1 MSWLQLFEGRTDFWI
16 KREQLWC
23 FFHERCI
30 FSWSFVIIDFPD
42 SFRKPLSILLSCTF
56 RELEQSSLTF
66 PHQLESKHVPQEK
79 RELVRRLC
87 LRYMTGVLISVSG
100 TSFYRQCSLGL
111 EFDLRKHSS
120 WLILD
125 SVLSVFLIESIT
137 TLLLN
142 RPLDFEA
149 GHGASD
155 SEPASVQL
163 PEEIVALAQATP
175 SRPTGD
181 HSGFRFSVSVLPSW
195 AQKKVRGGEWRGWD
209 EKKER

>member
-1 MSWLQLFEGRTDFWI
+1 MYFYLT
-16 KREQLWC
+16 C
-23 FFHERCI
+23 FV
-30 FSWSFVIIDFPD
+30 VINFPD
-42 SFRKPLSILLSCTF
+42 SLRKRFSILSSRTF
-56 RELEQSSLTF
+56 TELEQSSLTF
-66 PHQLESKHVPQEK
+66 LHQLKSKHVPQEN

-87 LRYMTGVLISVSG
+87 RRSMTGELISVSG
-100 TSFYRQCSLGL
+100 TSFYSQCSLGL
-111 EFDLRKHSS
+111 EFRLHSS
-120 WLILD
+120 WCILD

-142 RPLDFEA
+142 RSLDFEA
-149 GHGASD
+149 GQGTSD

-195 AQKKVRGGEWRGWD
+195 AQKKVRGE
-209 EKKER
+209 